1 MIVTACPLLLFSFIS
16 NCCPLHKP
24 FGVILCCVYFSHL
37 NPLHVFVK
45 PLNSV
50 IYLHTY
56 SLFPLFSSSLGK
68 FVRWSFCFFLT
79 GIFLET
85 LHSSC
90 LQFNHPSS
98 LLSINLESQQGS
110 IHHPRIQ
117 HPTFT
122 RPSIHSDSTQAGH
135 MFIHLYFYPLISSLI
150 NLFCLLM
157 FITINPSIIN
167 QVTQLKLLRV
177 CNDSPSN

>member
-68 FVRWSFCFFLT
+68 FVRWSFCFFWLEYFWKHFTVHAYSSTIHPVCYPSIWRASRAPSIILT
-79 GIFLET
+79 YSIQHLLVHPFWQHTGRP
-85 LHSSC
+85 HVYSSI
-90 LQFNHPSS
+90 LQ
-98 LLSINLESQQGS
+98 SINL
-110 IHHPRIQ
+110 
-117 HPTFT
+117 
-122 RPSIHSDSTQAGH
+122 
-135 MFIHLYFYPLISSLI
+135 
-150 NLFCLLM
+150 
-157 FITINPSIIN
+157 ITH
-167 QVTQLKLLRV
+167 
-177 CNDSPSN
+177 